1 MKLFWDCEFTGL
13 HQQTTL
19 ISIGCVSEN
28 GKQFYAELD
37 DYDTSQLNPWL
48 MENVVSKL
56 WIQNPEI
63 HASKHVAYF
72 VGNVPDIAD
81 RLRYWLYGLGPE
93 VEMWGDVLAYD
104 WVLFC
109 QLFGG
114 AMNIPANV
122 YYIPF
127 DLATLMKIKGVD
139 PDINRQE
146 FAGMLIGDKNH
157 NALFDAQTTAFC
169 YWKLMA
175 T

>member
-1 MKLFWDCEFTGL
+1 MKVFFDLEFTGL
-13 HQQTTL
+13 HQGTTL

-28 GKQFYAELD
+28 GAQFYAELD
-37 DYDTSQLNPWL
+37 DYSLSQLDPWL

-63 HASKHVAYF
+63 HAPKHVAYF
-72 VGNVPDIAD
+72 VGNAPEIAHY
-81 RLRYWLYGLGPE
+81 LRYWLYGLAPE
-93 VEMWGDVLAYD
+93 VEMWSDVLAYD

-139 PDINRQE
+139 PDINRE
-146 FAGMLIGDKNH
+146 EYAGYLIGAKKH
-157 NALFDAQTTAFC
+157 NALFDAQTIRAC
-169 YWKLMA
+169 YGKLMSI
-175 T
+175 